1 MIELTDGGP
10 RTKIQPMGFTDG
22 PGARNYRFVFVS
34 KNSGLNMPL
43 NERVQGPKDKGIPDD
58 EIADMIIEGKNKEVK
73 RQRKKN

>member
-1 MIELTDGGP
+1 
-10 RTKIQPMGFTDG
+10 
-22 PGARNYRFVFVS
+22 
-34 KNSGLNMPL
+34 MPL